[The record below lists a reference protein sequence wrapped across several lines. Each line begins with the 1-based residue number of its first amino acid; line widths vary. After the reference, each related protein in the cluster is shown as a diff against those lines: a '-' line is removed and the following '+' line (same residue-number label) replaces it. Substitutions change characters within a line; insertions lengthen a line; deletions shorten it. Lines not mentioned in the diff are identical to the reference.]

1 MLLFDFGFATVR
13 IFGAHTWTYVL
24 RCVFFLFFSGKK
36 GFINGRFGKAVF
48 FFFGKSTDRLPL
60 FFNAFSSSGLRFGGV
75 LCFMARAAGQ
85 VFAEN
90 VSREG

>member
-1 MLLFDFGFATVR
+1 MADSAKR
-13 IFGAHTWTYVL
+13 
-24 RCVFFLFFSGKK
+24 
-36 GFINGRFGKAVF
+36 F

-60 FFNAFSSSGLRFGGV
+60 FFNAFSGSGLRFGGV

>member
-24 RCVFFLFFSGKK
+24 RCVFFYFFQEKK
-36 GFINGRFGKAVF
+36 VLLMADSAKRF